1 MHFISVSKHRPCF
14 AQHLKITNW
23 HRNSSKSVQIGM
35 EFLPKICLPA
45 RSLWEFGLLLLSC
58 LIWMETQIKMFVH
71 CSRLLALCHTCSGF
85 RSSKERSSRIAIM
98 KWPMISKKLGAYTI
112 SLDPIL
118 LLPLHVIC
126 PREFC
131 EAPFSADDDLLTAW
145 KFELGSSQSF
155 LRMCSGSIFA
165 SDRQQNL
172 ANCNP
177 STNTLWLA
185 IRSPHAGLQAISSS
199 TRQHFVDP
207 QHMERVHSDTQ
218 VERILASILGHV
230 LVASNPSC
238 FQSFTRN
245 VLFLPADQMYA
256 EGEFV
261 HPLLLHTHI
270 VDANLRVWHSS
281 TEPRLWVWLVLDLP
295 ITSRRPA
302 THDGKKTTRSA
313 TTPLSLEATNQTNR
327 ANNRSELQEQ
337 NTKRMERNSFSVRAK
352 L

>member
-1 MHFISVSKHRPCF
+1 MQR
-14 AQHLKITNW
+14 HL
-23 HRNSSKSVQIGM
+23 RNDDGYFQNGVEDWRRSMWVGGSS
-35 EFLPKICLPA
+35 
-45 RSLWEFGLLLLSC
+45 
-58 LIWMETQIKMFVH
+58 
-71 CSRLLALCHTCSGF
+71 
-85 RSSKERSSRIAIM
+85 
-98 KWPMISKKLGAYTI
+98 
-112 SLDPIL
+112 
-118 LLPLHVIC
+118 
-126 PREFC
+126 
-131 EAPFSADDDLLTAW
+131 PFSADDDLLTAW

-172 ANCNP
+172 AYCNP

-185 IRSPHAGLQAISSS
+185 KRCPHAGLQAISSS

-256 EGEFV
+256 EGELV

-295 ITSRRPA
+295 ITSRRPCEKF
-302 THDGKKTTRSA
+302 TVR
-313 TTPLSLEATNQTNR
+313 Q
-327 ANNRSELQEQ
+327 QEERILL
-337 NTKRMERNSFSVRAK
+337 NTKISLKETQQHRQEYVLLVKRKSTENYKKIKRENQR
-352 L
+352 

>member
-1 MHFISVSKHRPCF
+1 MGIFKMEWRTGEEVCG
-14 AQHLKITNW
+14 W
-23 HRNSSKSVQIGM
+23 VGGSS
-35 EFLPKICLPA
+35 
-45 RSLWEFGLLLLSC
+45 
-58 LIWMETQIKMFVH
+58 
-71 CSRLLALCHTCSGF
+71 
-85 RSSKERSSRIAIM
+85 
-98 KWPMISKKLGAYTI
+98 
-112 SLDPIL
+112 
-118 LLPLHVIC
+118 
-126 PREFC
+126 
-131 EAPFSADDDLLTAW
+131 PFSADDDLLTAW

-155 LRMCSGSIFA
+155 LRMWSGSIFA

-172 ANCNP
+172 AYCNP

-185 IRSPHAGLQAISSS
+185 KRSPHAGLQAISSS

-256 EGEFV
+256 EGELV

-295 ITSRRPA
+295 ITSRRPCEKFI
-302 THDGKKTTRSA
+302 TVRQQEETILLNTKISLKKKTQQHRQEYVLLVKRKSTENYKKIKR
-313 TTPLSLEATNQTNR
+313 ENQR
-327 ANNRSELQEQ
+327 
-337 NTKRMERNSFSVRAK
+337 
-352 L
+352 